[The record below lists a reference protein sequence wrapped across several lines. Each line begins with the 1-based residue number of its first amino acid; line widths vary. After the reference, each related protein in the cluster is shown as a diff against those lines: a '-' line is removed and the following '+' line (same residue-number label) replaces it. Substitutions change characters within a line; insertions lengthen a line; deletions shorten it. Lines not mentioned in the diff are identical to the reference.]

1 LNVRVL
7 VTGAAGYVGG
17 AVVRALLAAGYD
29 PVAMTHRV
37 GVGVPDGVEQRTA
50 DLLDPGQV
58 RAAVQGVDAVCHL
71 AALTRARDSWDA
83 PLDYYAVNVTGTLH
97 LLGAMGE
104 ASVGALVF
112 ASTAS
117 IYGTP
122 EQQPMAEF
130 LPDNPPH
137 PYAGSKA
144 TAESI
149 TAWEA
154 RRAGVSAMVLRLFNA
169 AGGRDPD
176 STRIVPRVVA
186 SAADGTAFAV
196 NGDGS
201 AVRDYMHVDD
211 AAAAFVAALKNPVAP
226 GTARTFNIGSGV
238 ATSVM
243 DVIRAAERV
252 TGRRIEVDH
261 RPPAAEPRELV
272 CQPARARAEL
282 DWHPRRSDLDA
293 ILADAWNARG

>member
-83 PLDYYAVNVTGTLH
+83 PLDYYSVNVTGTLH

-104 ASVGALVF
+104 ASVGTLVF

-122 EQQPMAEF
+122 EQQPMAES

-144 TAESI
+144 AAESI

-154 RRAGVSAMVLRLFNA
+154 RRAGLSAMVLRLFNA

-176 STRIVPRVVA
+176 STRIVPRVIA

-226 GTARTFNIGSGV
+226 GTTRTFNIGSGV

-243 DVIRAAERV
+243 DVIGAAERA
-252 TGRRIEVDH
+252 TGRRIEVEH
-261 RPPAAEPRELV
+261 RPSAAEPRELV

-282 DWHPRRSDLDA
+282 DWRARRSDLDA

>member
-122 EQQPMAEF
+122 EQQPMAES
-130 LPDNPPH
+130 LPDSPPH

-144 TAESI
+144 AAESVV
-149 TAWEA
+149 AWEA
-154 RRAGVSAMVLRLFNA
+154 RRAGLSAMVLRLFNA

-243 DVIRAAERV
+243 DVISAAERA
-252 TGRRIEVDH
+252 TGRRIKVEH

-272 CQPARARAEL
+272 CQPARAHVEL
-282 DWHPRRSDLDA
+282 DWRARRSDLDV